1 MVSWIKRMIMILILV
16 FSAILHIIINFSPNQ
31 ANKMGENNDK
41 TAYKV
46 QNKRHSQID
55 I

>member
-1 MVSWIKRMIMILILV
+1 MIMILILV
-16 FSAILHIIINFSPNQ
+16 FSAILHSNIKFSPNQ
-31 ANKMGENNDK
+31 ANKMGENNDE

-46 QNKRHSQID
+46 QKQHRRLIHD